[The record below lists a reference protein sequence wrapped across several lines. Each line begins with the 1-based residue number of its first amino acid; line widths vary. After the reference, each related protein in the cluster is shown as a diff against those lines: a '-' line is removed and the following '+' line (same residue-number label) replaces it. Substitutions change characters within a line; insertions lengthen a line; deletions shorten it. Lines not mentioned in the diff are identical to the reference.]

1 MELTLGVGL
10 DSLKARYIEAM
21 YLKNL
26 DLTRTLISRPDK
38 IRLLTVA
45 IFQILLS
52 LLDLA
57 AVAMIGML
65 AAIAVRG
72 VQSAPPGDKVRSVLE
87 FIGMANNSLQ
97 EQVAVVGISAAIAL
111 IVRTLA
117 SIVLTRKTLFFLS
130 SRSSKLSGD
139 LTDKFLSQDL
149 MGINHSS
156 PQNTMYALTNGVN
169 CLIVGV
175 FGNLIQVLA
184 DLSLLLILGSA
195 LFVVDAF
202 TASLT
207 IIIFAIAG
215 LVMHRLLGPRASR
228 LGLENAELAVA
239 SSNQIVDAISSYREL
254 VVRGNRKF
262 YADEIRLTR
271 IRLARILAELQFL
284 PGVSKYV
291 FELTVVVGALSIC
304 GVQFLLNDAPH
315 AIATL
320 SVFLVAGTRIAPAAL
335 RIQQGIIQLK
345 ANLTSSKPTLD
356 LAQELAGTQPLKDSN
371 DFEIQKY
378 DDFIP
383 ELVMKNITFAY
394 PRSDKK
400 ILDDFSFHIKEKE
413 VVAVIGSSGV
423 GKSTLVDIMLGI
435 LKPNEGSIFLSGLD
449 PIETFRKWPGAVAY
463 VPQKIEIFEGT
474 IRSNICRGILETRVS
489 SDEIWEVLRT
499 VKLDTFV
506 KSLEN
511 GLEASISSH
520 GVNLSGGQR
529 QRLGIARA
537 LITNPRL
544 LVLDEATSALDA
556 TTELELADT
565 LFGLKGRFTI
575 VLISHRREL
584 VNFADWVVELKS

>member
-1 MELTLGVGL
+1 
-10 DSLKARYIEAM
+10 M
-21 YLKNL
+21 YLRNL
-26 DLTRTLISRPDK
+26 ELSRTLISKRDK
-38 IRLLTVA
+38 IRLLAVA
-45 IFQILLS
+45 VIQILLS

-87 FIGMANNSLQ
+87 FIGMADNSLQ
-97 EQVAVVGISAAIAL
+97 EQVAVVGICAAAAL
-111 IVRTLA
+111 VARTLA
-117 SIVLTRKTLFFLS
+117 SIILTRKTLFFLS
-130 SRSSKLSGD
+130 SRSSNLSAD

-149 MGINHSS
+149 SGINSSS

-184 DLSLLLILGSA
+184 DFSLLLILGAA

-207 IIIFAIAG
+207 IGIFAIAG
-215 LVMHRLLGPRASR
+215 LFMHRLLGPRASK
-228 LGLENAELAVA
+228 LGSKNAELAVA
-239 SSNQIVDAISSYREL
+239 SSNQIIDAISSYREL

-262 YADEIRLTR
+262 FANEIRLNR
-271 IRLARILAELQFL
+271 NQLAKVLAEIQFL
-284 PGVSKYV
+284 PGISKYV
-291 FELTVVVGALSIC
+291 FELTVVIGALLIC
-304 GVQFLLNDAPH
+304 GVQFVLNDAPH

-345 ANLTSSKPTLD
+345 ANFTSSQPTLD
-356 LAQELAGTQPLKDSN
+356 LAKNLRNVHSLN
-371 DFEIQKY
+371 DNANISIREHGEFV
-378 DDFIP
+378 P
-383 ELVMKNITFAY
+383 ELTMDNVTFAY
-394 PRSDKK
+394 SPDEKK
-400 ILDDFSFHIKEKE
+400 IFEKFSLHIKEKE
-413 VVAVIGSSGV
+413 VVAIRGLSGV

-435 LKPNEGSIFLSGLD
+435 LKPDEGLIQLSGLNPVD
-449 PIETFRKWPGAVAY
+449 AFRKWPGAVSY
-463 VPQKIEIFEGT
+463 VPQKIEIFEGS
-474 IRSNICRGILETRVS
+474 IRSNICRGIAEDGISNEEIWDVLRMVKLETFVESQKEGLETQVS
-489 SDEIWEVLRT
+489 SQ
-499 VKLDTFV
+499 
-506 KSLEN
+506 
-511 GLEASISSH
+511 

-556 TTELELADT
+556 TTELELAET
-565 LFGLKGRFTI
+565 LFSLKGRFTI
-575 VLISHRREL
+575 VLISHREEM
-584 VNFADWVVELKS
+584 VNFADRVIELK

>member
-1 MELTLGVGL
+1 
-10 DSLKARYIEAM
+10 M
-21 YLKNL
+21 YLRNL
-26 DLTRTLISRPDK
+26 DLSRTLISKRDK
-38 IRLLTVA
+38 IRLLAVA
-45 IFQILLS
+45 VIQILLS

-87 FIGMANNSLQ
+87 FIGMADNSLQ
-97 EQVAVVGISAAIAL
+97 EQVAVVGICAAAAL
-111 IVRTLA
+111 VARTLA
-117 SIVLTRKTLFFLS
+117 SIILTRKTLFFLS
-130 SRSSKLSGD
+130 SRSSNLSAD

-149 MGINHSS
+149 SGINSSS

-184 DLSLLLILGSA
+184 DFSLLLILGAA

-207 IIIFAIAG
+207 IGIFAIAG
-215 LVMHRLLGPRASR
+215 LFMHRLLGPRASK
-228 LGLENAELAVA
+228 LGSKNAELAVA
-239 SSNQIVDAISSYREL
+239 SSNQIIDAISSYREL

-262 YADEIRLTR
+262 FANEIRLNR
-271 IRLARILAELQFL
+271 NQLAKVLAEIQFL
-284 PGVSKYV
+284 PGISKYV
-291 FELTVVVGALSIC
+291 FELTVVIGALLIC
-304 GVQFLLNDAPH
+304 GVQFVLNDAPH

-345 ANLTSSKPTLD
+345 ANFTSSQPTLD
-356 LAQELAGTQPLKDSN
+356 LAKNLRNVHSLN
-371 DFEIQKY
+371 DNANISIREHGEFV
-378 DDFIP
+378 P
-383 ELVMKNITFAY
+383 ELTMDNVTFAY
-394 PRSDKK
+394 SPDEKK
-400 ILDDFSFHIKEKE
+400 IFEKFSLHIKEKE
-413 VVAVIGSSGV
+413 VVAIRGLSGV

-435 LKPNEGSIFLSGLD
+435 LKPDEGLIQLSGLNPVD
-449 PIETFRKWPGAVAY
+449 AFRKWPGAVSY
-463 VPQKIEIFEGT
+463 VPQKIEIFEGS
-474 IRSNICRGILETRVS
+474 IRSNICRGIAEDGISNEEIWDVLRMVKLETFVESQKEGLETQVS
-489 SDEIWEVLRT
+489 SQ
-499 VKLDTFV
+499 
-506 KSLEN
+506 
-511 GLEASISSH
+511 

-556 TTELELADT
+556 TTELELAET
-565 LFGLKGRFTI
+565 LFSLKGRFTI
-575 VLISHRREL
+575 VLISHREEM
-584 VNFADWVVELKS
+584 VNFADRVIELK

>member
-1 MELTLGVGL
+1 
-10 DSLKARYIEAM
+10 M
-21 YLKNL
+21 YLRNL
-26 DLTRTLISRPDK
+26 DLSRTLISKRDK
-38 IRLLTVA
+38 IRLLAVA
-45 IFQILLS
+45 VIQILLS

-87 FIGMANNSLQ
+87 FIGMADNSLQ
-97 EQVAVVGISAAIAL
+97 EQVAVVGICAAAAL
-111 IVRTLA
+111 VARTLA
-117 SIVLTRKTLFFLS
+117 SIILTRKTLFFLS
-130 SRSSKLSGD
+130 SRSSNLSAD

-149 MGINHSS
+149 SGINSSS

-184 DLSLLLILGSA
+184 DFSLLLILGAA

-207 IIIFAIAG
+207 IGIFAIAG
-215 LVMHRLLGPRASR
+215 LFMHRLLGPRASK
-228 LGLENAELAVA
+228 LGSKNAELAVA
-239 SSNQIVDAISSYREL
+239 SSNQIIDAISSYREL

-262 YADEIRLTR
+262 FANEIRLNR
-271 IRLARILAELQFL
+271 NQLAKVLAEIQFL
-284 PGVSKYV
+284 PGISKYV
-291 FELTVVVGALSIC
+291 FELTVVIGALLIC
-304 GVQFLLNDAPH
+304 GVQFVLNDAPH

-345 ANLTSSKPTLD
+345 ANFTSSQPTLD
-356 LAQELAGTQPLKDSN
+356 LAKNLRNVHSLN
-371 DFEIQKY
+371 DNANISIREHGEFV
-378 DDFIP
+378 P
-383 ELVMKNITFAY
+383 ELTMDNVTFAY
-394 PRSDKK
+394 SPDEKK
-400 ILDDFSFHIKEKE
+400 IFEKFSLHIKEKE
-413 VVAVIGSSGV
+413 VIAIRGLSGV

-435 LKPNEGSIFLSGLD
+435 LKPDEGLIQLSGLNPVD
-449 PIETFRKWPGAVAY
+449 AFRKWPGAVSY
-463 VPQKIEIFEGT
+463 VPQKIEIFEGS
-474 IRSNICRGILETRVS
+474 IRSNICRGIAEDGISNEEIWDVLRMVKLETFVESQKEGLETQVS
-489 SDEIWEVLRT
+489 SQ
-499 VKLDTFV
+499 
-506 KSLEN
+506 
-511 GLEASISSH
+511 

-556 TTELELADT
+556 TTELELAET
-565 LFGLKGRFTI
+565 LFSLKGRFTI
-575 VLISHRREL
+575 VLISHREEM
-584 VNFADWVVELKS
+584 VNFADRVIELK

>member
-1 MELTLGVGL
+1 
-10 DSLKARYIEAM
+10 M
-21 YLKNL
+21 YLRNL
-26 DLTRTLISRPDK
+26 DLSRTLISKRDK
-38 IRLLTVA
+38 IRLLAVA
-45 IFQILLS
+45 VIQILLS

-87 FIGMANNSLQ
+87 FIGMADNSLQ
-97 EQVAVVGISAAIAL
+97 EQVAVVGICAAAAL
-111 IVRTLA
+111 VARTLA
-117 SIVLTRKTLFFLS
+117 SIILTRKTLFFLS
-130 SRSSKLSGD
+130 SRSSNLSAD

-149 MGINHSS
+149 SGINSSS

-184 DLSLLLILGSA
+184 DFSLLLILGAA

-207 IIIFAIAG
+207 IGIFAIAG
-215 LVMHRLLGPRASR
+215 LFMHRLLGPRASK
-228 LGLENAELAVA
+228 LGSKNAELAVA
-239 SSNQIVDAISSYREL
+239 SSNQIIDAISSYREL

-262 YADEIRLTR
+262 FANEIRLNR
-271 IRLARILAELQFL
+271 NQLAKVLAEIQFL
-284 PGVSKYV
+284 PGISKYV
-291 FELTVVVGALSIC
+291 FELTVVIGALLIC
-304 GVQFLLNDAPH
+304 GVQFVLNDAPH

-345 ANLTSSKPTLD
+345 ANFTSSQPTLD
-356 LAQELAGTQPLKDSN
+356 LAKNLRNVHSLN
-371 DFEIQKY
+371 DNANISIREHGEFV
-378 DDFIP
+378 P
-383 ELVMKNITFAY
+383 ELTMDNVTFAY
-394 PRSDKK
+394 SPDEKK
-400 ILDDFSFHIKEKE
+400 IFEKFSLHIKEKE
-413 VVAVIGSSGV
+413 VIAIRGLSGV

-435 LKPNEGSIFLSGLD
+435 LKPDEGLIQLSGLNPVD
-449 PIETFRKWPGAVAY
+449 AFRKWPGAVAY
-463 VPQKIEIFEGT
+463 VPQKIEIFEGS
-474 IRSNICRGILETRVS
+474 IRSNICRGIAEDGISNEEIWDVLRMVKLETFVESQKEGLETQVS
-489 SDEIWEVLRT
+489 SQ
-499 VKLDTFV
+499 
-506 KSLEN
+506 
-511 GLEASISSH
+511 

-565 LFGLKGRFTI
+565 LFSLKGRFTI
-575 VLISHRREL
+575 VLISHREEM
-584 VNFADWVVELKS
+584 VNFADRVIELK

>member
-1 MELTLGVGL
+1 
-10 DSLKARYIEAM
+10 M
-21 YLKNL
+21 YLRNL
-26 DLTRTLISRPDK
+26 DLSRTLISKRDK
-38 IRLLTVA
+38 IRLLAVA
-45 IFQILLS
+45 VIQILLS

-87 FIGMANNSLQ
+87 FIGMADNSLQ
-97 EQVAVVGISAAIAL
+97 EQVAVVGICAAAAL
-111 IVRTLA
+111 VARTLA
-117 SIVLTRKTLFFLS
+117 SIILTRKTLFFLS
-130 SRSSKLSGD
+130 SRSSNLSAD

-149 MGINHSS
+149 LGINSSS

-184 DLSLLLILGSA
+184 DFSLLLILGAA

-207 IIIFAIAG
+207 IGIFAIAG
-215 LVMHRLLGPRASR
+215 LFMHRLLGPRASK
-228 LGLENAELAVA
+228 LGSKNAELAVA
-239 SSNQIVDAISSYREL
+239 SSNQIIDAISSYREL

-262 YADEIRLTR
+262 FANEIRLNR
-271 IRLARILAELQFL
+271 NQLAKVLAEIQFL
-284 PGVSKYV
+284 PGISKYV
-291 FELTVVVGALSIC
+291 FELTVVIGALLIC
-304 GVQFLLNDAPH
+304 GVQFVLNDAPH

-345 ANLTSSKPTLD
+345 ANFTSSQPTLD
-356 LAQELAGTQPLKDSN
+356 LAKNLRNVHSLN
-371 DFEIQKY
+371 DNANISTREHGEFV
-378 DDFIP
+378 P
-383 ELVMKNITFAY
+383 ELTMDNVTFAY
-394 PRSDKK
+394 SPDEKK
-400 ILDDFSFHIKEKE
+400 IFEKFSLHIKEKE
-413 VVAVIGSSGV
+413 VVAIRGLSGV

-435 LKPNEGSIFLSGLD
+435 LKPDEGLIQLSGLNPVD
-449 PIETFRKWPGAVAY
+449 AFRKWPGAVAY
-463 VPQKIEIFEGT
+463 VPQKIEIFEGS
-474 IRSNICRGILETRVS
+474 IRSNICRGIAEDGISNEEIWDVLRMVKLETFVESQKEGLETQVS
-489 SDEIWEVLRT
+489 SQ
-499 VKLDTFV
+499 
-506 KSLEN
+506 
-511 GLEASISSH
+511 

-556 TTELELADT
+556 TTELELAET
-565 LFGLKGRFTI
+565 LFSLKGRFTI
-575 VLISHRREL
+575 VLISHREEM
-584 VNFADWVVELKS
+584 VNFADRVIELK

>member
-1 MELTLGVGL
+1 
-10 DSLKARYIEAM
+10 M
-21 YLKNL
+21 YLRNL
-26 DLTRTLISRPDK
+26 DLSRTLISKRDK
-38 IRLLTVA
+38 IRLLAVA
-45 IFQILLS
+45 VIQILLS

-87 FIGMANNSLQ
+87 FIGMADNSLQ
-97 EQVAVVGISAAIAL
+97 EQVAVVGICAAAAL
-111 IVRTLA
+111 VARTLA
-117 SIVLTRKTLFFLS
+117 SIILTRKTLFFLS
-130 SRSSKLSGD
+130 SRSSNLSAD

-149 MGINHSS
+149 LGINSSS

-184 DLSLLLILGSA
+184 DFSLLLILGAA

-207 IIIFAIAG
+207 IGIFAIAG
-215 LVMHRLLGPRASR
+215 LFMHRLLGPRASK
-228 LGLENAELAVA
+228 LGSKNAELAVA
-239 SSNQIVDAISSYREL
+239 SSNQIIDAISSYREL

-262 YADEIRLTR
+262 FANEIKLNRNQ
-271 IRLARILAELQFL
+271 LAKVLAEIQFL
-284 PGVSKYV
+284 PGISKYV
-291 FELTVVVGALSIC
+291 FELTVVIGALLIC
-304 GVQFLLNDAPH
+304 GVQFVLNDAPH

-345 ANLTSSKPTLD
+345 ANFTSSQPTLD
-356 LAQELAGTQPLKDSN
+356 LAKNLRNVHSLN
-371 DFEIQKY
+371 DNTNVSIREHGEFV
-378 DDFIP
+378 P
-383 ELVMKNITFAY
+383 ELTMDNVTFAY
-394 PRSDKK
+394 SPDEKK
-400 ILDDFSFHIKEKE
+400 IFEKFSLHIKEKE
-413 VVAVIGSSGV
+413 VVAIRGLSGV

-435 LKPNEGSIFLSGLD
+435 LKPDEGLIQLSGLNPVD
-449 PIETFRKWPGAVAY
+449 AFRKWPGAVAY
-463 VPQKIEIFEGT
+463 VPQKIEIFEGS
-474 IRSNICRGILETRVS
+474 IRSNICRGIAKDGISKEEIWDVLRMVKLET
-489 SDEIWEVLRT
+489 
-499 VKLDTFV
+499 FV
-506 KSLEN
+506 ESQKE
-511 GLEASISSH
+511 GLETQVSNQ

-556 TTELELADT
+556 TTELELAET
-565 LFGLKGRFTI
+565 LFSLKGRFTI
-575 VLISHRREL
+575 ILISHREEI
-584 VNFADWVVELKS
+584 VNFADRVIELK

>member
-1 MELTLGVGL
+1 
-10 DSLKARYIEAM
+10 M
-21 YLKNL
+21 YLRNL
-26 DLTRTLISRPDK
+26 DLSRTLISKRDK
-38 IRLLTVA
+38 IRLLAVA
-45 IFQILLS
+45 VIQILLS

-87 FIGMANNSLQ
+87 FIGMADNSLQ
-97 EQVAVVGISAAIAL
+97 EQVAVIGICAAAAL
-111 IVRTLA
+111 VARTLA
-117 SIVLTRKTLFFLS
+117 SIILTRKTLFFLS
-130 SRSSKLSGD
+130 SRSSNLSAD

-149 MGINHSS
+149 SGINSSS

-184 DLSLLLILGSA
+184 DFSLLLILGAA

-207 IIIFAIAG
+207 IGIFAIAG
-215 LVMHRLLGPRASR
+215 LFMHRLLGPRASK
-228 LGLENAELAVA
+228 LGSKNAELAVA
-239 SSNQIVDAISSYREL
+239 SSNQIIDAISSYREL

-262 YADEIRLTR
+262 FANEIRLNR
-271 IRLARILAELQFL
+271 NQLAKVLAEIQFL
-284 PGVSKYV
+284 PGISKYV
-291 FELTVVVGALSIC
+291 FELTVVIGALLIC
-304 GVQFLLNDAPH
+304 GVQFVLNDAPH

-345 ANLTSSKPTLD
+345 ANFTSSQPTLD
-356 LAQELAGTQPLKDSN
+356 LAKNLRNVHSLN
-371 DFEIQKY
+371 DNANISIREHGEFV
-378 DDFIP
+378 P
-383 ELVMKNITFAY
+383 ELTMDNVTFAY
-394 PRSDKK
+394 SPDEKK
-400 ILDDFSFHIKEKE
+400 IFEKFSLHIKEKE
-413 VVAVIGSSGV
+413 VIAIRGLSGV

-435 LKPNEGSIFLSGLD
+435 LKPDEGLIQLSGLNPVD
-449 PIETFRKWPGAVAY
+449 AFRKWPGAVAY
-463 VPQKIEIFEGT
+463 VPQKIEIFEGS
-474 IRSNICRGILETRVS
+474 IRSNICRGIAEDGISNEEIWDVLRMVKLETFVESQKEGLETQVS
-489 SDEIWEVLRT
+489 SQ
-499 VKLDTFV
+499 
-506 KSLEN
+506 
-511 GLEASISSH
+511 

-556 TTELELADT
+556 TTELELAET
-565 LFGLKGRFTI
+565 LFSLKGRFTI
-575 VLISHRREL
+575 VLISHREEM
-584 VNFADWVVELKS
+584 VNFADRVIELK